1 MRHSA
6 ILFFAVS
13 LGAAPP
19 AWESGKPIPVGTPD
33 RLGPLGIGLT
43 SFPVGWANVSG
54 AKRPDLFAV
63 AGRLSFPTGL
73 FLYHYRSTTA
83 DGVPVFGQR
92 IEVAM
97 PLKTTET
104 PRCTVVAAGKEV
116 WGFFLEGA
124 TIIEARFDKAQLAFN
139 ETRRIPVT
147 GLPGQPAAIAALA
160 NAGGGWTFVLSVSD
174 GKSFAPPGAGS
185 RHPDY
190 VPYDG
195 AGIWRG
201 GMARFQLWSFTPGE
215 QPKLLSRPGE
225 EILWNPGTLS
235 FARFGP
241 SRPNE
246 LISGSWFGDI
256 YYFANKSATG
266 LAIESRRHA
275 VDPRGVALRHP
286 LAGCYALAYPGLSA
300 AADDIIAGGEGA
312 LYHYKFTGRFDKHG
326 RPVYEKP
333 VPVLQSEAE
342 IFAGTLAVPTIVD
355 WDGDGALDIV
365 AGNSEGRI
373 LFFKNLGTSRSP
385 ALAPGVPLTAGGREI
400 HIQPGYKGDI
410 QGPGEAR
417 WGYVSPNVFD
427 WNGDGLP
434 DVLASDSTA
443 RHYVFLNTGTRRAP
457 KLAHDQTIYL
467 DGLDLHGTWRV
478 RPGVAKWGDRLAYV
492 ALDDQDE
499 FHLYWRM
506 DDFNVTDG
514 GKLRMEDGSTIRSN
528 FIFAGGTGRSK
539 IELTDWDGDGVI
551 DLLVGTP
558 KHHSIPNPET
568 GLPRALG
575 MPGTMILF
583 LKNSGANEAPR
594 FRFPVGLK
602 HDGANIHLGHH
613 EIGASTGPMGPGSG
627 NNVVVSREDGRLLFY
642 QRERM
647 RD

>member
-1 MRHSA
+1 MSA
-6 ILFFAVS
+6 MC
-13 LGAAPP
+13 AAPP
-19 AWESGKPIPVGTPD
+19 AWESGKPIPVGAAG

-43 SFPVGWANVSG
+43 SFPAGWANVTG

-73 FLYHYRSTTA
+73 FLYPYKSTTA
-83 DGVPVFGQR
+83 AGVPVFGQR
-92 IEVAM
+92 IEIAV

-104 PRCTVVAAGKEV
+104 PKCTVVQTPDAI
-116 WGFFLEGA
+116 WGFFLDGA
-124 TIIEARFDKAQLAFN
+124 AIIEARFDKEQRAFN
-139 ETRRIPVT
+139 ETRRIQVT
-147 GLPGQPAAIAALA
+147 GLAHPPAAIAALA
-160 NAGGGWTFVLSVSD
+160 QPGSGWTFILSVPED
-174 GKSFAPPGAGS
+174 KSYPPPGAGS

-201 GMARFQLWSFTPGE
+201 GMTRFALWSFAPG
-215 QPKLLSRPGE
+215 QAPKLLSRAGE
-225 EILWNPGTLS
+225 GILWNPGTLS
-235 FARFGP
+235 FARFGA

-256 YYFANKSATG
+256 YYYTNKTGATPALG
-266 LAIESRRHA
+266 GRLHA
-275 VDPRGVALRHP
+275 VDPQGIALRHP
-286 LAGCYALAYPGLSA
+286 LAGCYPLAYPGLGGA
-300 AADDIIAGGEGA
+300 GDDMIAGGEGA
-312 LYHYKFTGRFDKHG
+312 LYYYKFTGRFDKQG
-326 RPVYEKP
+326 RPVYERP
-333 VPVLQSEAE
+333 VPVLQDEAKL
-342 IFAGTLAVPTIVD
+342 FAGTLAVPTIVD

-373 LFFKNLGTSRSP
+373 LFFRNLGTSRAP
-385 ALAPGVPLTAGGREI
+385 ALAPGVPLSAGGREI

-427 WNGDGLP
+427 WNLDGLP
-434 DVLASDSTA
+434 DILASDSTA
-443 RHYVFLNTGTRRAP
+443 RHYVYLNTGTRRVP
-457 KLAHDQTIYL
+457 KLAHDQTIYF

-478 RPGVAKWGDRLAYV
+478 RPGVAKWGGRAAYV

-499 FHLYWRM
+499 FHLYWRI
-506 DDFNVTDG
+506 DNFNVADG
-514 GKLRMEDGSTIRSN
+514 GKLRMEDGTAIRAN

-539 IELTDWDGDGVI
+539 IELTDWDGDGII

-583 LKNSGANEAPR
+583 LKNTGTNEAPK
-594 FRFPVGLK
+594 FRFPAGLK
-602 HDGANIHLGHH
+602 HDGENIYLGHH
-613 EIGASTGPMGPGSG
+613 EIGATTGPIGPGKGS
-627 NNVVVSREDGRLLFY
+627 NVVVSREDGRLLFF

-647 RD
+647 KD

>member
-1 MRHSA
+1 MRA
-6 ILFFAVS
+6 ITICLFVTA
-13 LGAAPP
+13 LTAAPP
-19 AWESGKPIPVGTPD
+19 AWESGKPIPVGTAN

-43 SFPVGWANVSG
+43 SFPVGHASVTG

-73 FLYHYRSTTA
+73 FLYPYKSTTA
-83 DGVPVFGQR
+83 AGVPVFGQR
-92 IEVAM
+92 IEIAM

-104 PRCTVVAAGKEV
+104 PRCTVVQTPDGI
-116 WGFFLEGA
+116 WGFFLEGE
-124 TIIEARFDKAQLAFN
+124 TIIEARFDKNQRAFN
-139 ETRRIPVT
+139 ETRRIHLT
-147 GLPGQPAAIAALA
+147 GLPHPAAAIAAA
-160 NAGGGWTFVLSVSD
+160 AQPGGGWAFVVSVPD
-174 GKSFAPPGAGS
+174 GKSYPPPGAGS

-201 GMARFQLWSFTPGE
+201 RIARFALWSFTPGRE
-215 QPKLLSRPGE
+215 PRQLSRPGD
-225 EILWNPGTLS
+225 EILLNPGTLT
-235 FARFGP
+235 FGRFGP

-256 YYFANKSATG
+256 YYFANKAGTDFALEG
-266 LAIESRRHA
+266 RRHA
-275 VDPRGVALRHP
+275 VDPQGIALRNP
-286 LAGCYALAYPGLSA
+286 LAGCYTLAYPGLSGA
-300 AADDIIAGGEGA
+300 GDDIIAGGEGA
-312 LYHYKFTGRFDKHG
+312 LYHYKFTGGFDKQG
-326 RPVYEKP
+326 RPVYERP

-342 IFAGTLAVPTIVD
+342 LFAGTLAVPTIVD

-373 LFFKNLGTSRSP
+373 LFFRNLGTSRAP
-385 ALAPGVPLTAGGREI
+385 ALAPGVALSAGGREI

-434 DVLASDSTA
+434 DILASDSTA
-443 RHYVFLNTGTRRAP
+443 RHYVYLNTGTRRVP

-478 RPGVAKWGDRLAYV
+478 RPGVAKWGNRTAYV

-499 FHLYWRM
+499 FHMYWRL
-506 DDFNVTDG
+506 DHFNLTDG

-539 IELTDWDGDGVI
+539 IELTDWDGDGVM
-551 DLLVGTP
+551 DLVVGTP
-558 KHHSIPNPET
+558 KHHSIPNPDT

-575 MPGTMILF
+575 LPGTMILF
-583 LKNSGANEAPR
+583 LKNTGTNEAPK
-594 FRFPVGLK
+594 FRFPVGLR
-602 HDGANIHLGHH
+602 HDGSNIYLGHH
-613 EIGASTGPMGPGSG
+613 EIGASIGPMGPGSG
-627 NNVVVSREDGRLLFY
+627 NNVVVSREDGRLLFF

-647 RD
+647 KD